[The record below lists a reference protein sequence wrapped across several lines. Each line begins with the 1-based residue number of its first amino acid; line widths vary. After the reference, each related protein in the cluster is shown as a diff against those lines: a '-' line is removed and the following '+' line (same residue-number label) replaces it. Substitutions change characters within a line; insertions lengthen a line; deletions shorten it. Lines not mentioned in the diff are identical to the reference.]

1 MVEQALRKLKAGEE
15 ITYGSLAKAAV
26 VEVKED
32 AIILRLQG
40 ENRTYRFDKIPM
52 GIIVGLIQ
60 SQLTESP
67 VDQLILGSLYLL
79 DPRSNEATR

>member
-1 MVEQALRKLKAGEE
+1 
-15 ITYGSLAKAAV
+15 
-26 VEVKED
+26 
-32 AIILRLQG
+32 
-40 ENRTYRFDKIPM
+40 M

-79 DPRSNEATR
+79 DPRSNEATRSQAKRYFDKAAESDDKYRNLDQVLQDSY